1 MAHRSD
7 SNATNSRN
15 SILSTINDLVMKG
28 DDTSDL
34 LKYLAT
40 YSALKA
46 DATSGEGDLLAAL
59 QGVVSRAQ
67 SGAIQHPSEATSS
80 GSYSQVYQLSATP
93 EDHRRKMVVSNLARE
108 TTVKSL
114 VEYFRRYGQVN
125 SVQMN
130 GALKDDGPASAVLE
144 FHNPISVK
152 DAVERGQ
159 HVVDGQIVT
168 CKPYQVTFFWAQ
180 MHTVRKSPL

>member
-1 MAHRSD
+1 MLMAF
-7 SNATNSRN
+7 
-15 SILSTINDLVMKG
+15 
-28 DDTSDL
+28 
-34 LKYLAT
+34 
-40 YSALKA
+40 SAC
-46 DATSGEGDLLAAL
+46 
-59 QGVVSRAQ
+59 R
-67 SGAIQHPSEATSS
+67 
-80 GSYSQVYQLSATP
+80 
-93 EDHRRKMVVSNLARE
+93 RRKMVVSNLARE

-168 CKPYQVTFFWAQ
+168 CKPYQVDRVVESILWT
-180 MHTVRKSPL
+180 TNNDNG